1 MKKCRKLLVLL
12 LSIALLV
19 GTAAVGAGALT
30 NEKHWVGSWSA
41 GMTDISVSLLEGKK
55 NTEGLSNFSIC
66 KKYDCPHS
74 VDADAW
80 RQ

>member
-55 NTEGLSNFSIC
+55 KHRRAIYFSIC